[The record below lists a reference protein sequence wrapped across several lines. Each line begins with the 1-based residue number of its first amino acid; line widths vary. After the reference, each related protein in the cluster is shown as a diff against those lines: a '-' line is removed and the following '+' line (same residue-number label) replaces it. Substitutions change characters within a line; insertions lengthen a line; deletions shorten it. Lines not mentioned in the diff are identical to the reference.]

1 MAQSIRRSVRVF
13 LSGIE
18 AEAVIGEMSYSIEI
32 VEDEGPVR
40 VGSTGTIGSL
50 LCRELESIRRM
61 EQKKKKSSW
70 APRNDAVSISCGRP
84 LASLAGCRLGTRKG
98 QDSNSKPRYFES
110 SVTPRSSGAEAVA
123 AAGEGRRMSAGKVWS
138 KTLFDAGDFEGS
150 KMVGYGPP
158 RSEARRGDCS
168 GGGMIRRQSVS
179 LDCPRGASALAG
191 MFDDESPSMT
201 PGRVRKGRGG
211 EFRTPML
218 RSVGKAADGEEG
230 GARSAR
236 TSVERRG
243 VGCSF
248 VEVVDLKCNGDDR
261 SWGSPIAN
269 RLRRLS
275 FSRLSESVN

>member
-1 MAQSIRRSVRVF
+1 
-13 LSGIE
+13 
-18 AEAVIGEMSYSIEI
+18 MSYSIEI

-84 LASLAGCRLGTRKG
+84 LASLAGCRLGTRKA
-98 QDSNSKPRYFES
+98 QDSNSKPRFFET

-123 AAGEGRRMSAGKVWS
+123 AAGEGRRMSAGKGWS
-138 KTLFDAGDFEGS
+138 KTLFDAGDFEAS
-150 KMVGYGPP
+150 KTVGYGLQ
-158 RSEARRGDCS
+158 RSEGRRADCS
-168 GGGMIRRQSVS
+168 GGGGGGGTIRRQSVS

-191 MFDDESPSMT
+191 MFDEESPVMT

-218 RSVGKAADGEEG
+218 RAGGKAADGEEG

-261 SWGSPIAN
+261 IWGSPIAN

>member
-1 MAQSIRRSVRVF
+1 
-13 LSGIE
+13 
-18 AEAVIGEMSYSIEI
+18 MSYSIEI
-32 VEDEGPVR
+32 VQDEGPVR

-98 QDSNSKPRYFES
+98 QDSNSRPRFFEGS
-110 SVTPRSSGAEAVA
+110 ITPRSSGAEAA
-123 AAGEGRRMSAGKVWS
+123 AAAAEGRRRSAGKPWS
-138 KTLFDAGDFEGS
+138 KTLLDAGDIEAS
-150 KMVGYGPP
+150 KIVGYGLP
-158 RSEARRGDCS
+158 RSEGRRADCS
-168 GGGMIRRQSVS
+168 GSGTIRRQSVS
-179 LDCPRGASALAG
+179 LDCPRGTSALTG
-191 MFDDESPSMT
+191 IFDEEASPAMT

-218 RSVGKAADGEEG
+218 RAGGKAGDGEDG
-230 GARSAR
+230 GVRSAR
-236 TSVERRG
+236 SSLERRG
-243 VGCSF
+243 AGCSF

-261 SWGSPIAN
+261 IWGSPIAN